1 MSNLYISDY
10 IESQLLKSVEREQ
23 IISSLLENK
32 WGKEDIDI
40 AFLELDKKLEEAE
53 KKEELLLKN
62 KDNTIKP
69 SLESKI
75 NYRQKNNFAKVK
87 KDTSQTISRPL
98 NIIADAFSF
107 YKEKFLTLI
116 TVSLIT
122 QIILGVIEYCFESSF
137 YKNFLLT
144 WKADE
149 MYISIASYIC
159 LALIYLWIGGVIIAS
174 IVENNR
180 NEEVGVIESFMVG
193 KTKLSSLLWLTF
205 LFIFIN
211 ISISAIIGSTLIVT
225 TFFFSSWAN
234 IIYTISV
241 LLEVLLFIISII
253 WYILANLSLFDENK
267 LGIDALIKAR
277 EYTYGRWVGVIYRFI
292 FSAIFPIAI
301 FLILFCIAILI
312 PNDIDT
318 QIKEMNLGM
327 IIIRAVI
334 IFFIPLIGVY
344 FFFLYQNLKDTQN
357 EDSSKSS
364 IKYIKYLA
372 STCSLGVIIIIGTI
386 IWINT
391 SGKMSDNL
399 VSSFKKNEGRI
410 IYRIISNYKIL
421 SN

>member
-1 MSNLYISDY
+1 
-10 IESQLLKSVEREQ
+10 
-23 IISSLLENK
+23 
-32 WGKEDIDI
+32 
-40 AFLELDKKLEEAE
+40 
-53 KKEELLLKN
+53 LLKN

-149 MYISIASYIC
+149 MYISIAGYIC

-193 KTKLSSLLWLTF
+193 KTKLPSLLWLTF

-234 IIYTISV
+234 IIWVLIS
-241 LLEVLLFIISII
+241 
-253 WYILANLSLFDENK
+253 
-267 LGIDALIKAR
+267 
-277 EYTYGRWVGVIYRFI
+277 
-292 FSAIFPIAI
+292 
-301 FLILFCIAILI
+301 
-312 PNDIDT
+312 
-318 QIKEMNLGM
+318 
-327 IIIRAVI
+327 
-334 IFFIPLIGVY
+334 
-344 FFFLYQNLKDTQN
+344 
-357 EDSSKSS
+357 
-364 IKYIKYLA
+364 
-372 STCSLGVIIIIGTI
+372 
-386 IWINT
+386 
-391 SGKMSDNL
+391 
-399 VSSFKKNEGRI
+399 
-410 IYRIISNYKIL
+410 
-421 SN
+421 